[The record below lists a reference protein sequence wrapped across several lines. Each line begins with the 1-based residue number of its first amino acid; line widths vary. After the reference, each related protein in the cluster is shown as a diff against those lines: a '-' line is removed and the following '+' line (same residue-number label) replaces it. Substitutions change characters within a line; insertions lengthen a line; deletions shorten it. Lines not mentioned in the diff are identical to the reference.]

1 MPLTACG
8 RNRHANH
15 AKPTQTSATPFPT
28 SPCPQSKVPGTGH
41 ADTTRHE
48 WAVNM
53 HRDTAASFVGHP
65 HLASYL
71 AVAENEALGRVRY
84 RLLSKMVAP
93 CGPPPKPADE

>member
-1 MPLTACG
+1 MSPRQVG
-8 RNRHANH
+8 G
-15 AKPTQTSATPFPT
+15 KPHETTTR
-28 SPCPQSKVPGTGH
+28 SPALPPPQSKVPGTGH

-84 RLLSKMVAP
+84 RLLAKMVAP